1 MYRIFPRKEKT
12 LRLSALNTG
21 FRHLLAVACLV
32 FLPSILMAQESGE
45 ENEEVFD
52 LSPFEVSGD
61 SDIGYS
67 ASQTTLGTRFNTQI
81 KDVASQVEVFT
92 EEFMEDLNVTSIED
106 AFRYSVSVENSEDFI
121 SPNDGGF
128 TATWTG
134 KTVGRVRGIFP
145 AQFSTSRNL
154 FSSITTADGYNI
166 SRISIGYGAQSLFF
180 SLGEPAGVANIT
192 LKAAEMRNFMTY
204 EGSVTSED
212 GHRFRADINQEIIDD
227 KLAFRFAYLNENQPR
242 WIKPS
247 YDRNERF
254 YGTFT
259 YKPFSKTSIRVH
271 AETTD
276 RSYNLP
282 FTHFPWDFASAAYE
296 DGQILPLDDIPW
308 TLYKHR
314 GLIWNIGNYEGPNE
328 IYGLFFQRRLAGP
341 GSLPFWPEKY
351 GQARD
356 PNTGVGRIT
365 FSPER
370 LAQFPDVA
378 DNLHDSMFG
387 ENFKNDITSDIYN
400 VFIEQKILDGLI
412 LEIAGHK
419 EDWTRETKAL
429 AQYWSAGYDIDLHE
443 YLPLDPYEGDVRFF
457 PDETTEGYVP
467 NPNYGKLFVDSQGYG
482 DLAEEETE
490 EYRAQLVWK
499 PELPDFLDWA
509 GEHTFIGSF
518 NHRESQYIAIQMN
531 LKIVNEAIDINGLTG
546 SSPTN
551 QQRLIRFRHY
561 FDSGVNASFQ
571 PPLPGVGLDEWF
583 SGLTF
588 TDPVTGQE
596 LTLSTWGDPGV
607 GNSPRANRS
616 AIKSYIAGWQGRF
629 FRDRLLLNY
638 GFRRD
643 DAWQDGIDIR
653 SKVDGEVGPNHEL
666 IDYYGREFIVPVWHD
681 DVVFDVENRFAS
693 VEDSH
698 TFGIVGRPLRWLSVS
713 YYESNTVNLPSGWYT
728 PFGDPIQ
735 GTNGYSKDYAIRI
748 DSPDNKSYLK
758 FNVYEVKQN
767 DNNVGLGTVRIQ
779 ALRLEQAYRE
789 EVNRGD
795 PGGVDKELERYYSVI
810 REQQGDSPNAINGQ
824 FELTDSRYPVIG
836 DKESKGFEITAGTQW
851 KGWNLRFTFSKN
863 ETIKTSTGS
872 EWQEWLSSRVP
883 YYEEFRNEDG
893 EDWSQFPYD
902 GPHPERFN
910 ILNPDGTARSM
921 TMKEFYELV
930 TLPTFDLAAEQNN
943 TPIDTSRKY
952 RAALV
957 VSHNFGDGTLE
968 GLRLGS
974 VVRWRSA
981 PIIGFAVKDSDRM
994 NGDYPVPTLDLT
1006 KPYYG
1011 EEELNFEFFASYPI
1025 RAKFFGKNVIYRV
1038 QLNVLNAFTDK
1049 GDHYTGRVNAFGES
1063 AFEVFKTPRRFTL
1076 QLTAQF

>member
-1 MYRIFPRKEKT
+1 MK
-12 LRLSALNTG
+12 SLNSC
-21 FRHLLAVACLV
+21 FCHAYAYACLM
-32 FLPSILMAQESGE
+32 LMPGILSAQESGGE
-45 ENEEVFD
+45 DEVFE

-92 EEFMEDLNVTSIED
+92 EEFMQDLNVNSVED

-121 SPNDGGF
+121 SPNDGGY

-166 SRISIGYGAQSLFF
+166 SRISIGYGAQSLLF
-180 SLGEPAGVANIT
+180 SLGEPAGVADIT
-192 LKAAEMRNFMTY
+192 LKTAEMRDFMTY

-212 GHRFRADINQEIIDD
+212 GHRFRADINREIFDD
-227 KLAFRFAYLNENQPR
+227 KLALRFAYLNENQPT

-247 YDRNERF
+247 SDRNERY
-254 YGTFT
+254 YGTLT
-259 YKPFSKTSIRVH
+259 YRPFEKTSIRVH

-276 RSYNLP
+276 RSYNSPL
-282 FTHFPWDFASAAYE
+282 THFPWDFASAAYQ
-296 DGQILPLDDIPW
+296 DGAMLPLEEIPW

-314 GLIWNIGNYEGPNE
+314 GLFWNLGNFEGPNQ
-328 IYGLFFQRRLAGP
+328 INGLFFQRRLAGP
-341 GSLPFWPEKY
+341 GSLPFWPERY

-356 PNTGVGRIT
+356 PNTGVGRVT
-365 FSPER
+365 FSPES
-370 LAQFPDVA
+370 LSQFPDVA
-378 DNLHDSMFG
+378 DNLHKNMFG
-387 ENFKNDITSDIYN
+387 KNFKNDITSEIYN
-400 VFIEQKILDGLI
+400 IFIEQKILDTLI
-412 LEIAGHK
+412 LEVAGHK

-429 AQYWSAGYDIDLHE
+429 TQYWSAGYIIDLHE
-443 YLPLDPYEGDVRFF
+443 YLPEAPYGGDVRFF
-457 PDETTEGYVP
+457 PDETTPGYVP

-482 DLAEEETE
+482 DLINEETD
-490 EYRAQLVWK
+490 EYRAQLVWN
-499 PELPDFLDWA
+499 PETPEAIHWA
-509 GEHTFIGSF
+509 GDHTFIASF
-518 NHRESQYIAIQMN
+518 NHRESQDIAVQMN
-531 LKIVNEAIDINGLTG
+531 LKIMNETIDLNGLTG
-546 SSPTN
+546 SSPSN

-561 FDSGVNASFQ
+561 FDDGENASFQ

-583 SGLTF
+583 SGLIF
-588 TDPVTGQE
+588 TDPVTGQS
-596 LTLSTWGDPGV
+596 LRLSAWGDPGV
-607 GNSPRANRS
+607 GNNPRANRS
-616 AIKSYIAGWQGRF
+616 AIKSYIGAWHGRF
-629 FRDRLLLNY
+629 LNDRLLLSY
-638 GFRRD
+638 GIRRD

-653 SKVDGEVGPNHEL
+653 SKVDGEIGPNQEL
-666 IDYYGREFIVPVWHD
+666 IDFYGREFIVPVWHD

-698 TFGIVGRPLRWLSVS
+698 TYGVVGRLFPWMSLS

-728 PFGDPIQ
+728 PFGDPIK
-735 GTNGYSKDYAIRI
+735 GTNGYSRDYAIRL
-748 DSPDNKSYLK
+748 DSPDNRSYLK
-758 FNVYEVKQN
+758 FNFYQIKQN
-767 DNNVGLGTVRIQ
+767 DNDVGLSTVRIQ

-789 EVNRGD
+789 EVNRGQPD
-795 PGGVDKELERYYSVI
+795 GIDKELENYYTLI
-810 REQQGDSPNAINGQ
+810 REQQGDSPQAINGQ
-824 FELTDSRYPVIG
+824 FALTDSRYPVIG
-836 DKESKGFEITAGTQW
+836 DKESKGYEITAGTQL
-851 KGWNLRFTFSKN
+851 KGWNIRFTFSKN

-872 EWQEWLSSRVP
+872 EWQAWLNSRVP

-902 GPHPERFN
+902 GPNPEQFN
-910 ILNPDGTARSM
+910 ILNPDGTARTM

-930 TLPTFDLAAEQNN
+930 TLPAFDLAAEQND
-943 TPIDTSRKY
+943 TPVDTSRKY
-952 RAALV
+952 RATLTISHHFRDGAL
-957 VSHNFGDGTLE
+957 D

-981 PIIGFAVKDSDRM
+981 PIIGFAVKDSGRM
-994 NGDYPVPTLDLT
+994 NGDYPVPTLDLS

-1011 EEELNFEFFASYPI
+1011 EEELDFEFFVSYPI
-1025 RAKFFGKNVIYRV
+1025 QAKFLGKNVIYRL
-1038 QLNVLNAFTDK
+1038 QLNVINAFTEK
-1049 GDHYTGRVNAFGES
+1049 GEHYTGRVNAFGES